1 MVVEIHWNEL
11 DHPSEGWRRT
21 GCLYAYT
28 DPDTDRI
35 LYIGKADGTTI
46 RQRFTA
52 ADKDDLFGHF
62 KEEFGITEFGVFAGL
77 IALEEGRRL
86 TRELLA
92 DIESL
97 LIKRVQPPGNVQSKR
112 SRIARPGLV
121 VECLGEWAHHRTRF
135 VDRN

>member
-1 MVVEIHWNEL
+1 MVVEVHWKEL
-11 DHPSEGWRRT
+11 GRRSAGLQWA

-28 DPDTDRI
+28 DPESNRI
-35 LYIGKADGTTI
+35 IYIGKADGTTI

-52 ADKDDLFGHF
+52 SDKYDLFRHF
-62 KEEFGITEFGVFAGL
+62 EEEFGITAVGVFAGL
-77 IALEEGRRL
+77 IALEEGCRL

-97 LIKRVQPPGNVQSKR
+97 LIKRLQPPGNVQSKR

-121 VECLGEWAHHRTRF
+121 VECLGKWPHRRTRF
-135 VDRN
+135 VDHD